1 MSRQGQGRRAPSPF
15 ACYVAV
21 GEEGDPV
28 MNPLTS
34 ELCAHAIAGST
45 GALGWTDG
53 KRRRT
58 FYFELGQLLMLQ
70 SNLKSEGTERIAELN
85 PALSGNELQA
95 ASVQA
100 RVAGSLKEAGGEAQW
115 TPNAAPPRRE
125 PADLGAALR
134 EATPQRSAA
143 SSSPT
148 VVGAGGGWIH
158 RQGMPADLAGYLGAL
173 DGARSLDE
181 VVAFAPAEP
190 AEAERWITTALAI
203 GAMTDVGTASATYEV
218 RRVQRRPTAPRP
230 AEDIAWM
237 IAEGL
242 GQEPVAPPTPAPV
255 DPVATRLGPTAAR
268 IRGASNHFD
277 VLGVKWDEP
286 QEVARKAYFTLARE
300 LHPDGFSGAP
310 AEIQAAAAELFDTVR
325 GAWEVLKDDTLR
337 TAYIKK
343 VVHGEKTED
352 EVAMDKVRAILEA
365 EGEFTRA
372 LLDFSSGRIA
382 QAHECFLRVS
392 AAVPEEAEFSAY
404 AGYTSF
410 RMNTGKDAEKAEAGL
425 AQLRA
430 AVERSEKLDSGWVL
444 LGHVHHSRG
453 APVESREAYIR
464 ALKINPS
471 NPDAVRGMKR
481 LERDKA
487 AIDEAASGGSG
498 LFRKLFGGK
507 S

>member
-1 MSRQGQGRRAPSPF
+1 
-15 ACYVAV
+15 
-21 GEEGDPV
+21 
-28 MNPLTS
+28 MNSLTS
-34 ELCAHAIAGST
+34 ELCAQAIAGST

-58 FYFELGQLLMLQ
+58 FYFELGQLVMLQ
-70 SNLKSEGTERIAELN
+70 SNLKSEGSERIAELN
-85 PALSGNELQA
+85 PGLSGDALLA

-100 RVAGSLKEAGGEAQW
+100 RLAGSLKEPGGETQW
-115 TPNAAPPRRE
+115 TPNATPPRRE
-125 PADLGAALR
+125 PADLTAALHDAQPR
-134 EATPQRSAA
+134 RSAA
-143 SSSPT
+143 SSYPR

-158 RQGMPADLAGYLGAL
+158 RQEMPADLAGYLGAL

-190 AEAERWITTALAI
+190 ADAERWIATALAI
-203 GAMTDVGTASATYEV
+203 GAMTDLGTENATYEV
-218 RRVQRRPTAPRP
+218 RRVSRRPTAPP
-230 AEDIAWM
+230 PTDDIASM

-242 GQEPVAPPTPAPV
+242 GQEPAPRPTPAPI
-255 DPVATRLGPTAAR
+255 DPIVSRLGPTVQR
-268 IRGASNHFD
+268 IRGASDHFG
-277 VLGVKWDEP
+277 VLGVKWDDP
-286 QEVARKAYFTLARE
+286 QEDARRAYFTLARE
-300 LHPDGFSGAP
+300 LHPDGFSGVSN
-310 AEIQAAAAELFDTVR
+310 EIQEVAAELFDKVR
-325 GAWEVLKDDTLR
+325 MAWEVVKDDTLR
-337 TAYIKK
+337 AAYIKK

-365 EGEFTRA
+365 EGEFKRA

-382 QAHECFLRVS
+382 VAHECFLRV
-392 AAVPEEAEFSAY
+392 AAAIPEEAEFAAY

-410 RMNTGKDAEKAEAGL
+410 RLNTGKDAEKAEAGL
-425 AQLRA
+425 AQLRDA
-430 AVERSEKLDSGWVL
+430 INRSERLDSGWVL

-453 APVESREAYIR
+453 AAGESREAYIK

-487 AIDEAASGGSG
+487 ATDEAASGGSG